1 MSLELPKNPF
11 TKDETAKINRANLSR
26 DALTG
31 KLQKMEETM
40 EEDTA
45 KANLS
50 KEALDQKLDD
60 LEQAIGEANEFP
72 TALPVKEKILPPPN
86 SPEELEAY
94 LAQNKAM
101 AEKRFD
107 TLLGSYAELI
117 RDTSDLPEVLGP
129 ADTKMINDRLAKLV
143 SRRDQVVT
151 AALNDV
157 VKSGYKKNI
166 DLALQEAWS
175 VATTAER
182 LEEIREKIKN
192 VS

>member
-11 TKDETAKINRANLSR
+11 TKDETVKIKTVNLSR

-31 KLQKMEETM
+31 KLQKMEEAM

-72 TALPVKEKILPPPN
+72 TPLPVKEKILPPPN

-94 LAQNKAM
+94 LAQNKAI

-107 TLLGSYAELI
+107 VLLGSYAELI
-117 RDTSDLPEVLGP
+117 RDTSDLPDVLGP
-129 ADTKMINDRLAKLV
+129 ADMKMINDRLAKLV

-151 AALNDV
+151 TAINDV

-175 VATTAER
+175 AETTAER